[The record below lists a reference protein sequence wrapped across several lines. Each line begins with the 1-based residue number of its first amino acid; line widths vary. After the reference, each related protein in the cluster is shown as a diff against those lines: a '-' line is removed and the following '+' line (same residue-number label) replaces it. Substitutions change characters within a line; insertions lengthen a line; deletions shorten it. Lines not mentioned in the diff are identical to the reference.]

1 MHFCSISFEL
11 PFSAKATVGIGGWM
25 DMAPPILIEFLDDGV
40 DFSAILSQLVA
51 SRQRSTIAT
60 TTTLGALIWHTSFA
74 LGLTMHVGYLFRRV
88 LLHRQR
94 PPISPRRL
102 LTTYIPTSERPEDVH
117 ATVKIA
123 TSIHLANLVPGSVL
137 FAAYAT
143 IYYGMH
149 LEISHTI
156 SIAST
161 LSYWSYSLTIVGVL
175 AAAFASTHE
184 VVASIAALL
193 GTAVIY
199 PPVLWC
205 SWLDEGW
212 FNPRASNSVFGVGA
226 VDFGGSGVLHVVA
239 GTMVL
244 VLSLALPSSTTP
256 STTPVKPLP
265 HYSSYASAST
275 MTLWLGTCSLLI
287 NRMVLVVPANYH
299 ASTTIACLVNP
310 TLAFAGGGLVGYSI
324 DFFVQNNHHALKSRS
339 SPDAVHT
346 CCAAAV
352 VAIGSLGPLAEPYVA
367 CLVGASAAVI
377 VLVASRLPWLQT
389 LDIPLQQTIAIHLI
403 GGMWGVFMGGVGG
416 APRNQDDIYGHGRH
430 IHSFGLLYEHR
441 GSGSAGVLQ
450 WATNLLYLGCVMLW
464 TASVTLVLVCSL
476 RRYGLES
483 DRPHVA
489 FDTDMYAGED
499 GYVAL
504 LDDDDHTSVA
514 VRSPGHRRRSSDIL
528 RRVSSPI
535 SPMPPGSIS
544 PSLEELQ
551 GRRRNSP
558 FQWV

>member
-1 MHFCSISFEL
+1 
-11 PFSAKATVGIGGWM
+11 M

-74 LGLTMHVGYLFRRV
+74 LVLTMHVGYLFRRV

-275 MTLWLGTCSLLI
+275 MTLWLGT
-287 NRMVLVVPANYH
+287 
-299 ASTTIACLVNP
+299 
-310 TLAFAGGGLVGYSI
+310 
-324 DFFVQNNHHALKSRS
+324 

-346 CCAAAV
+346 CCAAAL

-476 RRYGLES
+476 RRYSLES